1 MSEFDMCAASLFNEC
16 KRHFNMFVDPSKS
29 CEIGTF
35 AFRLAIATEA
45 KNFKCNEQYYR
56 KLLDFLDSLGY
67 VHNRESL
74 PSPDDPNTLR
84 SYLVM
89 DDERRIVLDPRTAF
103 TEAISIIITH

>member
-1 MSEFDMCAASLFNEC
+1 MCAASLFDEC
-16 KRHFNMFVDPSKS
+16 NLRFNMIVDPSKS
-29 CEIGTF
+29 GEIGTF
-35 AFRLAIATEA
+35 AFRLAITPEA

-56 KLLDFLDSLGY
+56 EFLDSLGY

-89 DDERRIVLDPRTAF
+89 DDERRIVLDQGSAF